1 MRFRALISFAAITGA
16 LALAGCAGSGAGLDA
31 NGRPIGSEGG
41 GGTLTADFQSIQD
54 NVFTPICSVC
64 HAGGAAPQG
73 LRLDATN
80 SYAMIVGVPSTED
93 SSVLRIKPGEPDN
106 SYLIQKIEG
115 HASVGAQ
122 MPFGGPPLSAATIAT
137 MRQWVTNGAPPATAA
152 APPPAFALTTV
163 VPATG
168 DVVLESPAR
177 IVVAFSRELDR
188 TRLDAE
194 TLRLERTSASGTE
207 TTSVIPAMLSSP
219 SANPA
224 ALLLAPRQPLPDGT
238 YRVLLGGASGE
249 GVSDISGARLG
260 GKPDGI
266 VIATFTVERTP

>member
-249 GVSDISGARLG
+249 GVSDISGSRLG